1 MVLPPRGKKQEWW
14 RMCVSPGIRDAP
26 GHQKSIS
33 VWCFL
38 RACHLVKMLYLS
50 PAPTRHCK
58 YWERRVM
65 NIIITVLYVRGCVR
79 SYVALLKVT
88 WMTIRRAESPMWTHL
103 TQTHSLS
110 SHFPV
115 LVYLEGLIQENT
127 ISFLKTVL
135 KLYWW
140 EFDNE
145 LIHLDCNLKK
155 PFYVDIILDVTEKM
169 QK

>member
-1 MVLPPRGKKQEWW
+1 
-14 RMCVSPGIRDAP
+14 MCVSPGIRDAP
-26 GHQKSIS
+26 GHRKSIS

-38 RACHLVKMLYLS
+38 RACHLVKMLYPS

-103 TQTHSLS
+103 TQTHSSLIPLS
-110 SHFPV
+110 CVSVSGRTYSRKYDFFFENCSEAV
-115 LVYLEGLIQENT
+115 LMGI
-127 ISFLKTVL
+127 
-135 KLYWW
+135 
-140 EFDNE
+140 
-145 LIHLDCNLKK
+145 
-155 PFYVDIILDVTEKM
+155 
-169 QK
+169 